1 MQLLSKTEMLRGF
14 NRGKEKPGNSVYEH
28 YHDALLIMT
37 KRITRDSPD
46 AEDLVNDTF
55 AAFYTGNRQ
64 FDEISDLRN
73 FLFKTGKNLCINY
86 LERQKLGQKK
96 YAELQK
102 RLPYTDEDF
111 YADISYS
118 ETRALIFKSV
128 EALPDKLKTVF
139 RLRYFEDLPN
149 EVVAE
154 RLNIAEQTV
163 SNRYSEARQK
173 LKWDLEQIKRFTIY
187 LLNLFL

>member
-1 MQLLSKTEMLRGF
+1 MQPLSKIKMLRGF
-14 NRGKEKPGNSVYEH
+14 NLGKEKARNAVYYH
-28 YHDALLIMT
+28 YHDALLVMSR
-37 KRITRDSPD
+37 RITRDSPD

-55 AAFYTGNRQ
+55 GVFFECPRS
-64 FDEISDLRN
+64 FDEISELRN
-73 FLFKTGKNLCINY
+73 FLFKTCSNLCINF

-96 YAELQK
+96 YAELQE
-102 RLPYTDEDF
+102 RHSYPDEDF

-139 RLRYFEDLPN
+139 RLRYYEDLSN
-149 EVVAE
+149 DDVAE
-154 RLNIAEQTV
+154 RLNIAVKTAY
-163 SNRYSEARQK
+163 NRYSEARQK

-187 LLNLFL
+187 LLNLLL